1 MLPPLPADLERRLRV
16 WCAGFMDAAHEEGF
30 DYAALGPQ
38 GLGLFD
44 EAQSAFGDRVRL
56 VWDHDAD
63 DFLED

>member
-1 MLPPLPADLERRLRV
+1 M
-16 WCAGFMDAAHEEGF
+16 GAAHEEGF

-38 GLGLFD
+38 GRALCD

-56 VWDHDAD
+56 VWDHADD